1 VGKTID
7 DVIFD
12 LDGTLIDSQPA
23 ALGASIE
30 ALSRFGVQV
39 TAPEIRMQFG
49 GGSRKLMQ
57 HFLERDLS
65 AGKAGRALDEATQ
78 LKISLQ
84 ASFTDRVVL
93 LPQARELLV
102 LLKDSGYRLAL
113 ATMAARDAVDEILSH
128 HGIQKYFD
136 HVLTADDVTHGKPDP
151 EILTKTVE
159 LMGGQVSR
167 TLYIG
172 DSTHDL
178 EAAVRLGMP
187 FLLVDTGIYVR
198 GETRSRLRSTAEEN
212 GYPIVGLEGLLD
224 IGEIVGTHAF

>member
-1 VGKTID
+1 MGKTID

-113 ATMAARDAVDEILSH
+113 ATMAARTGRSSRS
-128 HGIQKYFD
+128 
-136 HVLTADDVTHGKPDP
+136 
-151 EILTKTVE
+151 
-159 LMGGQVSR
+159 GGPSPNSR
-167 TLYIG
+167 ASAMTSAPISRPPL
-172 DSTHDL
+172 
-178 EAAVRLGMP
+178 AASP
-187 FLLVDTGIYVR
+187 
-198 GETRSRLRSTAEEN
+198 TR
-212 GYPIVGLEGLLD
+212 
-224 IGEIVGTHAF
+224 